1 MGRRLPFVPLTAKL
15 AAELGMPENSVCRLL
30 DLRHASHMGIIDE
43 ALTKMNAELSIDLP
57 KAPAGG
63 KAA

>member
-1 MGRRLPFVPLTAKL
+1 
-15 AAELGMPENSVCRLL
+15 MPENSVCRLL
-30 DLRHASHMGIIDE
+30 DLRHASHMEIIDE